1 MNKTM
6 KKDQGGFM
14 TRIIILIVA
23 IIAIKYYFHFD
34 IVEFVKS
41 DTIQS
46 IIMPIINTV
55 KSIYGWLDR
64 LVSSWLN

>member
-1 MNKTM
+1 MIKTM
-6 KKDQGGFM
+6 KKDQSGFM

-64 LVSSWLN
+64 LVSGWLN